1 MPIIETVLLKL
12 ASRCNLDCSYCYVYR
27 MGDQGWRIQ
36 PKRMSVET
44 LTVLADRLRDL
55 ALGQGRPFAVVF
67 HGGEPLL
74 VGPARFELACAVLRD
89 RLPPGCE
96 LGLQTNG
103 VLLTEEIVASCVRHD
118 VGVSVSIDGPAAVHD
133 RHRPQRNGRGSHR
146 AVTDGMA
153 LLNATPAGRALFSG
167 VLAVVDLT
175 SDPIEVYEALKATGA
190 PNIDLLYRDGNHDA
204 LPPGKASF
212 ASSEYGHWMAGL
224 LRHYLSD
231 PNPTPVRV
239 LDDMLRLLLGGAATK
254 EGVGTSDFGILV
266 VETDGSVSKND
277 TLKSAYASADR
288 FEGTFSALERPL
300 AEIVADPVYGA
311 YQSGHASAPAAC
323 RSCPDFRVCGGG
335 MPAHR
340 WRDGTGFE
348 NPSVFCSDQK
358 TLIAEMRGL
367 MPPGV
372 MAA

>member
-1 MPIIETVLLKL
+1 MIETVLLKL

-27 MGDQGWRIQ
+27 MGDQGWRTQ

-44 LTVLADRLRDL
+44 LTVLADRLREL
-55 ALGQGRPFAVVF
+55 VLVQGRPLAVVF

-74 VGPARFELACAVLRD
+74 VGPARFKQACAVLRN
-89 RLPPGCE
+89 RLPAGSE

-103 VLLTEEIVASCVRHD
+103 VLLTEEVVATCVRYD
-118 VGVSVSIDGPAAVHD
+118 VGVSVSIDGPAAIHD
-133 RHRPQRNGRGSHR
+133 RHRPQRNGRASHR
-146 AVTDGMA
+146 AVSDGIA
-153 LLNATPAGRALFSG
+153 VLNATPAGRALFSG
-167 VLAVVDLT
+167 VLAVVDLA
-175 SDPIEVYEALKATGA
+175 SDPVEVYEALKATGA

-204 LPPGKASF
+204 LPPGKASL
-212 ASSEYGHWMAGL
+212 ASAEYGGWMAVL

-231 PNPTPVRV
+231 PDPTPVRI

-277 TLKSAYASADR
+277 TLKSAYPSADR
-288 FEGTFSALERPL
+288 FGEEFSALGRSL
-300 AEIVADPVYGA
+300 TDIMADPVYKA
-311 YQSGHASAPAAC
+311 YQAGHVSAPASC
-323 RSCPDFRVCGGG
+323 RACPDFRVCGGG

-340 WRDGTGFE
+340 WRDGTGFD
-348 NPSVFCSDQK
+348 NPSVFCSDQRA
-358 TLIAEMRGL
+358 LISEMRSL
-367 MPPGV
+367 MPPGI